1 MNKKLLVGFLKEFD
15 IVFWESFILVVDSE
29 AEEEVEDIESEAED
43 VEEEVVENIE
53 EVVEFEVGFV
63 FVDLFVGNV
72 VTGGN
77 VVTVGNVVVEL
88 SHNTP
93 TYNPLKSFLKLIDE
107 RWKSYLEVKTYV
119 SSDTPTVF
127 NNSLLPPGC
136 L

>member
-1 MNKKLLVGFLKEFD
+1 MLVAD
-15 IVFWESFILVVDSE
+15 VVESEPEDVE
-29 AEEEVEDIESEAED
+29 AEEAEEVEEVED
-43 VEEEVVENIE
+43 
-53 EVVEFEVGFV
+53 GFV
-63 FVDLFVGNV
+63 FVDLFDGNV
-72 VTGGN
+72 VTGNVVTGN
-77 VVTVGNVVVEL
+77 VVTGNVVTGNVVVGNVVVDDEL